1 MIIITGSG
9 RSGTSAVAKL
19 IHESGISVGNDLIE
33 ADESNAEGYFEERGV
48 IVVNDHILKDAGMD
62 EWFAVASRPQ
72 LLAAARA
79 RSDEMRAL
87 AAEATPAWKDPR
99 FCWTLEAWLDV
110 LPSTPRLVVCLRSPL
125 EVVAST
131 LRYYGQV
138 SDEARRHVEH
148 RWRSEYERLLEIVDE
163 LALEAV
169 CVEFS
174 DLHRHTKRTV
184 EALSAFVGR
193 ELDASGV
200 RRELR
205 HHRVRVPARL
215 RETYDRVKGLGAKG

>member
-1 MIIITGSG
+1 
-9 RSGTSAVAKL
+9 
-19 IHESGISVGNDLIE
+19 
-33 ADESNAEGYFEERGV
+33 
-48 IVVNDHILKDAGMD
+48 
-62 EWFAVASRPQ
+62 
-72 LLAAARA
+72 
-79 RSDEMRAL
+79 
-87 AAEATPAWKDPR
+87 
-99 FCWTLEAWLDV
+99 
-110 LPSTPRLVVCLRSPL
+110 
-125 EVVAST
+125 
-131 LRYYGQV
+131 
-138 SDEARRHVEH
+138 
-148 RWRSEYERLLEIVDE
+148 
-163 LALEAV
+163 V